1 MPMKNRS
8 QHRHR
13 TKSFLLHSS
22 LFLLALILLLPV
34 ILTFLYSLF
43 SPLEIKEHL
52 LLRGSLDKEKWMPLL
67 FSPQVVSIGQYY
79 RVLLEDNGILQR
91 FVCSCFYAVTILL
104 GQSVFIPALA
114 YALSAFR
121 FKGRST
127 IFFML
132 ILLMLLPFQ
141 VTMVPNILMLRTMK
155 LLDTVW
161 AVILPMWFSP
171 FYVFLIRQYMVGI
184 PHELYEA
191 AQLDGAGTI
200 CCYTHIA
207 LPACRPVIGA
217 SVALS
222 FADIWNMVEQ
232 PMTFLT
238 TRDDLQPLSTVFNK
252 LIAMPTGIEFAGAVL
267 YMLPALFVYLFFLED
282 IVTGIQLTEL
292 K

>member
-1 MPMKNRS
+1 MMRCSQYWHHTKNS
-8 QHRHR
+8 
-13 TKSFLLHSS
+13 LLHGC
-22 LFLLALILLLPV
+22 LFLLALVLLLPV

-43 SPLEIKEHL
+43 SPLEIKEYL
-52 LLRGSLDKEKWMPLL
+52 LLRGSLDQEKWMPLL
-67 FSPQVVSIGQYY
+67 FSPQMVSIGQYY

-91 FVCSCFYAVTILL
+91 FVYSCFYAVTILL
-104 GQSVFIPALA
+104 GQAVFIPALA

-127 IFFML
+127 IFFLL

-141 VTMVPNILMLRTMK
+141 VTMVPNILMLRAMN

-200 CCYTHIA
+200 YCYSHIA
-207 LPACRPVIGA
+207 LPACKPVIGA
-217 SVALS
+217 AVALS
-222 FADIWNMVEQ
+222 FADVWNMVEQ

-252 LIAMPTGIEFAGAVL
+252 LIAMPAGIEFAGAVL

>member
-1 MPMKNRS
+1 MRS
-8 QHRHR
+8 YRPR
-13 TKSFLLHSS
+13 TKRGLLQGC
-22 LFLLALILLLPV
+22 LFLLALVLLLPMM
-34 ILTFLYSLF
+34 LTFLYSFF
-43 SPLEIKEHL
+43 SPTEMKEYL
-52 LLRGSLDKEKWMPLL
+52 GLRGSMDQEQWMPLL
-67 FSPQVVSIGQYY
+67 FSPRVVSIGQYH
-79 RVLLEDNGILQR
+79 RVLLEDNGILRR

-104 GQSVFIPALA
+104 GQAAFIPALA

-121 FKGRST
+121 FKGRAAV
-127 IFFML
+127 FFLL

-141 VTMVPNILMLRTMK
+141 VTMVPNILMLRAMK

-200 CCYTHIA
+200 YCYTHIA
-207 LPACRPVIGA
+207 LPACKPVIGA
-217 SVALS
+217 AVALS
-222 FADIWNMVEQ
+222 FADVWNMVEQ

-238 TRDDLQPLSTVFNK
+238 KKDDLQPLSTVFNK
-252 LIAMPTGIEFAGAVL
+252 LIAMPDGIEFAGAVL
-267 YMLPALFVYLFFLED
+267 YLLPALFVYLFFLED